1 MPRRFPQHALYLIS
15 DASVSLSSRSG
26 ACRLFSNFNKF
37 VSAASLSR
45 FQASV
50 SNRFHVDLNCTNSV
64 IVTRDYE
71 INAIRVAVGIYNTDN
86 GDTQLVG
93 FFNGNTLVIN
103 VDNEQRV
110 RQTAHVF
117 DTTDRA
123 LKLIH
128 FTGALKGFFLGQLV
142 ESTVFALGFQFTVA
156 TD

>member
-50 SNRFHVDLNCTNSV
+50 SNRFHVDLDCANSV

-71 INAIRVAVGIYNTDN
+71 INAIRVAVGINNTNN
-86 GDTQLVG
+86 GDAQLVG

-103 VDNEQRV
+103 VDNEQGI
-110 RQTAHVF
+110 RQTAHIL
-117 DTTDRA
+117 DTTDRT
-123 LKLIH
+123 LELIH
-128 FTGALKGFFLGQLV
+128 LAGTLKCFFFGQLV